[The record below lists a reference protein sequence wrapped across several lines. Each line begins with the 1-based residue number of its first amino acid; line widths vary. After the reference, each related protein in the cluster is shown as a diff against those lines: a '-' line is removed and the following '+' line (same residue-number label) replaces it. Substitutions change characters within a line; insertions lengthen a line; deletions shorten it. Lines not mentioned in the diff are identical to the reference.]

1 MGFTDVLKNTFGLSK
16 SEEDA
21 SESNIPF
28 RSTQAGQEWVK
39 LAEFLGIDPDLKDS
53 MQEATYYSCIRIL
66 RETVGKM
73 PLRLMQSLED
83 GGIKNAVDHPL
94 YRTLALRPNRFTTAT
109 AFWSSLEQDRQHN
122 GNAYVY
128 KAGAGTARRPLELWR
143 MPPDE
148 VEVWYD
154 DACRFDK
161 IPDIYYIWS
170 NGGEQTVLKS
180 CEVLHFKSSDT
191 IDGVMGIPMIDRLN
205 GLVNGAIGAQDF
217 QNRLITS
224 GMTAKAVLQY
234 TSNLDDA
241 AARTFSANI
250 ERYAKGELR
259 KQGLENII
267 PIPVGASL
275 TPLNLKLTDAQFMEL
290 KKYSAVQIAAAMGIK
305 PQQIGDQ
312 TKQSYA
318 SSQAQQEMF
327 YTDTMLYILRHY
339 EDEVSYKVLTPEM
352 YKQGYFVEFDS
363 EVMLR
368 SDFKTLVESNKVAIE
383 SGQMRPNEARKKLK
397 LPADPDGDVLLGN
410 GNLIPIGMAGQ
421 QYINNDT
428 SEGGE
433 QDGNQVDDQSRQS
446 QEPDSEPDGD
456 ESDQ

>member
-1 MGFTDVLKNTFGLSK
+1 MGLLEAIKNSFSK
-16 SEEDA
+16 SEDEKVDY
-21 SESNIPF
+21 
-28 RSTQAGQEWVK
+28 RTTQAGQEWVD
-39 LAEFLGIDPDLKDS
+39 LANFLGIDPESKDA
-53 MQEATYYSCIRIL
+53 MQESTYYACIRIL

-73 PLRLMQSLED
+73 PLKLMQALDD
-83 GGIKNAVDHPL
+83 GGIKTAKDHPF
-94 YRTLALRPNRFTTAT
+94 YSTLALRPNPYTTAT
-109 AFWSSLEQDRQHN
+109 AFWSSLEQDRQHF
-122 GNAYVY
+122 GNAYAL
-128 KAGAGTARRPLELWR
+128 KQGLGTSKSRLTLWR
-143 MPPDE
+143 IPPNE
-148 VEVWYD
+148 MEVWYD
-154 DACRFDK
+154 DACRIDK
-161 IPDIYYIWS
+161 LPDIYYIWS
-170 NGGEQTVLKS
+170 AGGELSVFKS
-180 CEVLHFKSSDT
+180 CEILHFKSSDT
-191 IDGVMGIPMIDRLN
+191 IDGIMGIPMVDRLR
-205 GLVNGAIGAQDF
+205 GIVDGAIGAQEF

-234 TSNLDDA
+234 TSNLDDSA
-241 AARTFSANI
+241 AKTFSANI

-275 TPLNLKLTDAQFMEL
+275 TPLNIKLTDAQFMEL

-339 EDEVSYKVLTPEM
+339 EDEITYKVLKPDMIE
-352 YKQGYFVEFDS
+352 KGYFVEFDS

-368 SDFKTLVESNKVAIE
+368 SDYKTLVEANKIAIE

-397 LPADPDGDVLLGN
+397 LPADPDGNVLLGN

-421 QYINNDT
+421 QYISSDT
-428 SEGGE
+428 LEGGE
-433 QDGNQVDDQSRQS
+433 QDGDNQGDDESRQS
-446 QEPDSEPDGD
+446 QEFDDEPDGD
-456 ESDQ
+456 ELD